1 MIIQRFEDIVAWQ
14 KGRELVDKVYK
25 LTSEDKV
32 RRDFVLKD
40 QIRRAAI
47 SIMSNIAE
55 GYARQTNREF
65 IQFLY
70 IARGSASETK
80 SQLYV
85 ALDLGYISKQEF
97 EKIYETVSEV
107 AKLITGFIKY
117 LQTHNK

>member
-25 LTSEDKV
+25 LTSEDKFS
-32 RRDFVLKD
+32 RDFVLKD

-80 SQLYV
+80 SQL
-85 ALDLGYISKQEF
+85 
-97 EKIYETVSEV
+97 
-107 AKLITGFIKY
+107 
-117 LQTHNK
+117 